1 MTERIETYTKD
12 GWDYTIRIW
21 FSSIDDCW
29 KWTILDGKT
38 HLQTSRSGFF
48 SPDKAYIVALGVI
61 DRCY

>member
-21 FSSIDDCW
+21 FSVRDDFW
-29 KWTILDGKT
+29 KWTIIDGKKK
-38 HLQTSRSGFF
+38 QTSRSGFF
-48 SPDKAYIVALGVI
+48 SPDKAYTVAISVI